1 MRARKRARCCAWQ
14 VNELE
19 VRAGIPLKQ
28 CAALA
33 PCGSLRGLHADA
45 SEAQWEHPVLSSLF
59 LPSYDV
65 CLLVCVGGG
74 GIEIQKGCELHY
86 AGRNRFKSG
95 RKNVAR
101 SASAQRASSKLK
113 SSGDG
118 SRGVHQGL
126 GKHFL
131 RCR

>member
-1 MRARKRARCCAWQ
+1 M
-14 VNELE
+14 
-19 VRAGIPLKQ
+19 
-28 CAALA
+28 
-33 PCGSLRGLHADA
+33 
-45 SEAQWEHPVLSSLF
+45 LSSLF

-65 CLLVCVGGG
+65 CLLVCVWGG